1 MIAGNLEYL
10 KLLIDTFGEEVKIKD
25 ILNMYE

>member
-10 KLLIDTFGEEVKIKD
+10 KLLMKYFDKDTRVKD
-25 ILNMYE
+25 ILNMYK